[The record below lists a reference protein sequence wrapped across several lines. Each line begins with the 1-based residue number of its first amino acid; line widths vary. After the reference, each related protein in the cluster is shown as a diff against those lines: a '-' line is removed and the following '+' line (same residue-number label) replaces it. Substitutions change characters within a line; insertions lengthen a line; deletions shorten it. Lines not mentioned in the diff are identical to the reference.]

1 MHTYPLPADRE
12 LDRIISLPEAE
23 RISNLSV
30 ESWKRNHSDKI
41 VKLSPRRIGIRLR
54 DALMLSGKLGEE
66 VPMDP

>member
-1 MHTYPLPADRE
+1 VHTSPLPADRE
-12 LDRIISLPEAE
+12 LDRIISLQEAE

-41 VKLSPRRIGIRLR
+41 VTLSPRRIGIRLR
-54 DALMLSGKLGEE
+54 DALMLWKPLSKE

>member
-1 MHTYPLPADRE
+1 VYTSPLPTDRE

-54 DALMLSGKLGEE
+54 DALMLSGKIGKEA
-66 VPMDP
+66 PMDL

>member
-1 MHTYPLPADRE
+1 VHTYPLPADRE

>member
-1 MHTYPLPADRE
+1 VHTYPLPADRE

-54 DALMLSGKLGEE
+54 DALMLWKPLSKE

>member
-1 MHTYPLPADRE
+1 LPADRE

-54 DALMLSGKLGEE
+54 DALML
-66 VPMDP
+66 

>member
-1 MHTYPLPADRE
+1 VHTIPLPADHE

-30 ESWKRNHSDKI
+30 ESWKRNHPEKI

-54 DALMLSGKLGEE
+54 DALMLESHQGR
-66 VPMDP
+66 